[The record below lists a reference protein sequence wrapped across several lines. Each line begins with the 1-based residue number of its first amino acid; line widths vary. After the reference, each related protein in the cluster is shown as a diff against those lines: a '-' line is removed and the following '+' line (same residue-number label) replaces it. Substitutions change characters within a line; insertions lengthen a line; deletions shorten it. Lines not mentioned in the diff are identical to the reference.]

1 MKLKNILTGSLAG
14 ALLLGSL
21 SACTDLTE
29 TVYDQIMS
37 TNYYN
42 TKDDIIKATFRPFEH
57 GFYSIGPRQ
66 VCKSVVP
73 INWVPGHAMAG
84 GMTMPNGNICTTTPG
99 LPTMNPSKVNG
110 KTVSPELCRPIPS

>member
-66 VCKSVVP
+66 VLQECCADQLGT
-73 INWVPGHAMAG
+73 WARDGWC
-84 GMTMPNGNICTTTPG
+84 MTNQNCNIFTTTPG
-99 LPTMNPSKVNG
+99 LPQMNTTKVKG
-110 KTVSPELCRPIPS
+110 

>member
-14 ALLLGSL
+14 VLLLGSL

-42 TKDDIIKATFRPFEH
+42 TKDDIIKATFRPL
-57 GFYSIGPRQ
+57 RT
-66 VCKSVVP
+66 
-73 INWVPGHAMAG
+73 WVLHIRVWDVESQYG
-84 GMTMPNGNICTTTPG
+84 
-99 LPTMNPSKVNG
+99 
-110 KTVSPELCRPIPS
+110 